1 MVYQGHHGDLL
12 PEENRILLAEFYLR
26 HRESTATIVHEYA
39 KMKAGK
45 IMTRLWKHPEK
56 LSDVSAN
63 QVLDYLVHFS
73 NRKRGEFLNHSGH
86 PIFFK
91 QFLYFE
97 CWLFVYHLYVVVL
110 KMFGHSNLNYKTS
123 EFCMKAIFSWS
134 LTADPYQIAGK
145 TRIQAQS
152 LIRAVNDYAYGFQWR
167 GLLLPKQSPVNYF
180 CMFLLGWKLNMFLMN
195 N

>member
-134 LTADPYQIAGK
+134 LPLIP
-145 TRIQAQS
+145 TR
-152 LIRAVNDYAYGFQWR
+152 
-167 GLLLPKQSPVNYF
+167 
-180 CMFLLGWKLNMFLMN
+180 LLGRRGSKPNHWAELLTITHMVFSDVDFCSQNSRPLTIFVCFC
-195 N
+195 